1 MCGPCAADESVAR
14 RFIRA
19 CGTSATRHRIA
30 GIINQNPRAPSL
42 SAPRT
47 RDDDYVTP
55 RGGGGAAPRRP
66 SRVSFKR
73 NDDPDASSLYK

>member
-47 RDDDYVTP
+47 RDDDCHAARRRR
-55 RGGGGAAPRRP
+55 RG
-66 SRVSFKR
+66 S
-73 NDDPDASSLYK
+73 ASAVARLFQTK

>member
-47 RDDDYVTP
+47 RDDDCVTP
-55 RGGGGAAPRRP
+55 REAAAARLRVGRR
-66 SRVSFKR
+66 
-73 NDDPDASSLYK
+73 ASLSNEI